1 MFSPGFRVRGF
12 LNAIVGALVLTVLE
26 FVLRMLVL

>member
-12 LNAIVGALVLTVLE
+12 LNAIVGALLLTVLE
-26 FVLRMLVL
+26 WLLRGLVF